1 MYIQPAFQARDQ
13 LAVEELIESHPFATL
28 FAMRDGQPQVWHLP
42 LLRDAAAGK
51 LVGHLPRAA
60 AALAGE
66 VTVVFHGPHAHVS
79 PTPDVTPGL
88 VPTWNY
94 AAAHVQGVARIIDDN
109 EAKAAILADIS
120 RHFEAGRWS
129 MELVEGLPR
138 LLPMIIGIEIDIVA
152 VEAKF
157 KLSQN
162 RSAADID
169 AVASALAASAAGAA
183 TADYTVRHAGA
194 RIE

>member
-13 LAVEELIESHPFATL
+13 LAVEGLIDSHPFATL
-28 FAMRDGQPQVWHLP
+28 FAMRDGRPQVWHLP
-42 LLRDAAAGK
+42 LLRDAVAGK

-66 VTVVFHGPHAHVS
+66 VTVVFHGPHAYVS
-79 PTPDVTPGL
+79 PTWYATPGL

-94 AAAHVQGVARIIDDN
+94 ATAHVQGVARIIDDAN
-109 EAKAAILADIS
+109 AKTAILADIS
-120 RHFEAGRWS
+120 RRFEHDNWS
-129 MELVEGLPR
+129 LAQVNDLPR
-138 LLPMIIGIEIDIVA
+138 LLPMIVGIEIDIVA
-152 VEAKF
+152 IEAKF

-169 AVASALAASAAGAA
+169 AVASALADSVEGAA
-183 TADYTVRHAGA
+183 TADYMVRHAGA

>member
-1 MYIQPAFQARDQ
+1 MYIQPAFHAPADP
-13 LAVEELIESHPFATL
+13 AVSALIDSHPFATL
-28 FAMRDGQPQVWHLP
+28 FAWRDGAPQIWHLP
-42 LLRDAAAGK
+42 LLRDAASGR

-66 VTVVFHGPHAHVS
+66 VTVVFHGPHAYVS
-79 PTPDVTPGL
+79 PTWYVTPGL

-94 AAAHVQGVARIIDDN
+94 AAVHVQGMARMIDDAA
-109 EAKAAILADIS
+109 AKTTILADIS

-138 LLPMIIGIEIDIVA
+138 LLPMIIGIEIDIVK

-169 AVASALAASAAGAA
+169 AVATALADSDGGAA
-183 TADYTVRHAGA
+183 TANYMARYAGA
-194 RIE
+194 RIG